1 MSPAEIARRL
11 SDRFNRLARRRAHER
26 HRALHA
32 AVTWSHDL
40 LDDDER
46 RVFRRLA
53 VFPATFDLAAAEA
66 IAGGDTPNPVDPLL
80 HLVDRSLVVYDPADA
95 RYRLLETLRQYA
107 ADRLA
112 DAAETSALRDRH
124 ATHYTALATS
134 RPDTLLDAE
143 LYNFRAVVARLD
155 EQDRTRD
162 ILDLCHAQIGHI
174 SMTAP
179 AEMRGWYE
187 RVLSHEAALSPQ
199 ERVDTLGELGQ
210 LALTTGHNEGHG
222 RRGRTASHSRKS
234 SPRHWGGPD

>member
-11 SDRFNRLARRRAHER
+11 NDRFSLLAAGRRAHER
-26 HRALHA
+26 HRTLQA
-32 AVTWSHDL
+32 AVAWSHDL

-66 IAGGDTPNPVDPLL
+66 IAGADTTNPVDSLL
-80 HLVDRSLVVYDPADA
+80 HLVDRSLVVYDPADG

-112 DAAETSALRDRH
+112 DAAETSATRDRH
-124 ATHYTALATS
+124 AAHYTALATG

-143 LYNFRAVVARLD
+143 LDNLRAVVARLD

-162 ILDLCHAQIGHI
+162 ILDLCHAQIGYI
-174 SMTAP
+174 SIDRAC
-179 AEMRGWYE
+179 
-187 RVLSHEAALSPQ
+187 
-199 ERVDTLGELGQ
+199 
-210 LALTTGHNEGHG
+210 
-222 RRGRTASHSRKS
+222 
-234 SPRHWGGPD
+234 